1 MALFD
6 NVLLTV
12 DFDRTLTG
20 PDGQIP
26 QRNLDA
32 IHYFM
37 NNGGSFTVNTGR
49 SLNTMRAHLDTIP
62 VNAPYLLFNGSASYQ
77 NGKFVYTNPID
88 MDMWQT
94 LKVVLAEFPQMNLE
108 VQALD
113 THYLIDPK
121 PEYEAFY
128 KGMGW
133 DYKVAHLGDDLGPF
147 IKFALFGKPYISHV
161 ATMFEATQEEKDMFD
176 AAQARIESLWGDK
189 VVVFRAAPRIVDV
202 HAKGV
207 SKINAARD
215 LQKKLGKSIL
225 VCVGDAENDL
235 PMLYG
240 ADYAFC
246 PADGVVADLFPN
258 VCVCANGAVA
268 DVIYKKIPEIL
279 GFSIDKPE

>member
-1 MALFD
+1 MGLYD

-20 PDGQIP
+20 PDGQVP
-26 QRNLDA
+26 QRNIDA
-32 IHYFM
+32 IRFFI

-49 SLNTMRAHLDTIP
+49 SLNTMRAHLNTVP
-62 VNAPYLLFNGSASYQ
+62 VNAPYLLFNGSASYH
-77 NGKFVYTNPID
+77 NGQFMHIKPID
-88 MDMWQT
+88 LDMWQT
-94 LKVVLAEFPQMNLE
+94 LKQVHEEFPQMNLE

-133 DYKVAHLGDDLGPF
+133 EYKIAHFGDDLGPF
-147 IKFALFGKPYISHV
+147 VKFSLFGKPYIPHV
-161 ATMFEATQEEKDMFD
+161 ATMFEASPEEKAMFD
-176 AAQARIESLWGDK
+176 ATQARIEALWEDK

-202 HAKGV
+202 HCKGI

-215 LQKKLGKSIL
+215 LQKQLGKSIL

-235 PMLYG
+235 TMLEG

-246 PADGVVADLFPN
+246 PSDGVVADRFPN
-258 VCVCANGAVA
+258 VCPCGEGAVA

-279 GFSIDKPE
+279 GFSIDKL

>member
-1 MALFD
+1 MGLFD

-20 PDGQIP
+20 PDARIP
-26 QRNLDA
+26 QRNIDA
-32 IHYFM
+32 ICYFM

-77 NGKFVYTNPID
+77 NGKFIYTKPLD
-88 MDMWQT
+88 LDMWPT
-94 LKVVLAEFPQMNLE
+94 LQQVLEEFPQLNLE

-113 THYLIDPK
+113 THYMINPK

-128 KGMGW
+128 QGMGW
-133 DYKVAHLGDDLGPF
+133 EYKIAKIGDDLGPF
-147 IKFALFGKPYISHV
+147 IKFSLFGKPYFSNV
-161 ATMFEATQEEKDMFD
+161 ATMFEATEEEKAMFD
-176 AAQARIESLWGDK
+176 AAQERIEHLWGDK

-202 HAKGV
+202 HAKGI
-207 SKINAARD
+207 SKINAARQ
-215 LQKKLGKSIL
+215 LQKELGKSIL

-235 PMLYG
+235 PMLQG

-246 PADGVVADLFPN
+246 PSDGVVAHLFPN
-258 VCVCANGAVA
+258 VCPCGNGAVA

-279 GFSIDKPE
+279 GFSIDNIE